1 MNEAY
6 AAAISN
12 GKGVKQE
19 IDMTPSPQ
27 YDNWQDLETLCCVE
41 RRQETDNAVTLV
53 LKPTKSLAVSY
64 LPGQF
69 LVLNVP
75 INGQSHSRAYSLC
88 SAPQIDH
95 ELAVTVKRVD
105 GGLVSNWL
113 LDHFHVGDELAALP
127 PAGAFVLPTDYSAKN
142 ILLCSAGSGITPMMS
157 MARWLIAHQPDV
169 NIHFMHSARHADD
182 LIFKDALLA
191 MTAQHAQF
199 HFYPIFRN
207 LTDAFTCYQGRI
219 NPALFDQLIT
229 DLTDTQVFMCGPE
242 DYMETIEGFLR
253 DRQFPMEFS
262 HKESFT
268 PSALTMST
276 PADTQTSF
284 AISVPQF
291 GADTEI
297 AAHQTILDALESMQ
311 LPIIAACR
319 SGICGSCKCKVT
331 KGQAENISDMPGP
344 LTEEEQQEGFILA
357 CSSRANSDLELEI

>member
-1 MNEAY
+1 MAL
-6 AAAISN
+6 
-12 GKGVKQE
+12 Q
-19 IDMTPSPQ
+19 PQ
-27 YDNWQDLETLCCVE
+27 YENWQGLETLCCVE
-41 RRQETDNAVTLV
+41 RRQETENAVTLV
-53 LKPTKSLAVSY
+53 LKPTKTLAVSY

-69 LVLNVP
+69 LVLNVT
-75 INGQSHSRAYSLC
+75 IQGQSHSRAYSLC

-113 LDHFHVGDELAALP
+113 LDHFHVGDELTALP
-127 PAGAFVLPTDYSAKN
+127 PAGGFVLPTDYSAKN

-157 MARWLIAHQPDV
+157 MARWLIANKPNV
-169 NIHFMHSARHADD
+169 NIHFLHSTRHADD

-191 MTAQHAQF
+191 MTKQHAQF
-199 HFYPIFRN
+199 HFYPVLRN

-219 NPALFDQLIT
+219 NPTLFNQLIT

-253 DRQFPMEFS
+253 DRHFPMELS
-262 HKESFT
+262 HKESFA
-268 PSALTMST
+268 PSALTIST
-276 PADTQTSF
+276 PTETQTTF

-291 GADTEI
+291 GADAEI
-297 AAHQTILDALESMQ
+297 AAHQTILDALEALQ

-331 KGQAENISDMPGP
+331 KGQTEDISEMPGP

-357 CSSRANSDLELEI
+357 CSTRANSDLELEI